1 MKFRY
6 IAKKLG
12 LLALI
17 GMLCFGGLTGCGKNT
32 KIVFTTGLSG
42 NQLFKIGSTTCTTP
56 EIMVYLTSFYN
67 QYVDTYG
74 QEMWQHDF
82 GGVSLENHVKDIVLS
97 KMAQIKIMN
106 LMAQERRITLDA
118 KEKDKISE
126 AAKDY
131 YSLLSDELKETEKIT
146 MDVVENVFEEY
157 TLANKVYTSI
167 TNASDI
173 EISDDEARTV
183 AVELIYFRNWKYK
196 NKEKVALNDSEKM
209 KVLRTAKEILSKIN
223 NGEDFATLATQYSED
238 KQVLKNYARGRVE
251 PEFEELIF
259 SMDKGELSDIKEFSD
274 GYYIIKCVST
284 MDYEA
289 TQKNKIVLAERR
301 MQEAFG
307 EAYTEIA
314 SNTHSQFRD
323 KKWDTIT
330 LNEEIHRTE
339 ANFFDIYQEYIK
351 Q

>member
-67 QYVDTYG
+67 QYVDIYG

-126 AAKDY
+126 AAKVY

-289 TQKNKIVLAERR
+289 TQKNNIVLAERR

>member
-1 MKFRY
+1 M
-6 IAKKLG
+6 
-12 LLALI
+12 
-17 GMLCFGGLTGCGKNT
+17 
-32 KIVFTTGLSG
+32 
-42 NQLFKIGSTTCTTP
+42 
-56 EIMVYLTSFYN
+56 YLTCFYN

-106 LMAQERRITLDA
+106 LMAEERRITLDA
-118 KEKDKISE
+118 KEKDRISE
-126 AAKDY
+126 AAEAY
-131 YSLLSDELKETEKIT
+131 YSLLSDELKEKEKIT
-146 MDVVENVFEEY
+146 MDVAEKVFEEY

-167 TNASDI
+167 TTASDI

-183 AVELIYFRNWKYK
+183 STQVIYFKNWKYK
-196 NKEKVALNDSEKM
+196 NKEKTKLSESEKM
-209 KVLRTAKEILSKIN
+209 KVLRTAKEVLAKIN
-223 NGEDFATLATQYSED
+223 NGEDFATLAAQYSED
-238 KQVLKNYARGRVE
+238 KQIVKNYARGRVE
-251 PEFEELIF
+251 PELEELLF
-259 SMDKGELSDIKEFSD
+259 SMDKGDVTEIKEFSD

-289 TQKNKIVLAERR
+289 TQKNKIVLAEQR

-339 ANFFDIYQEYIK
+339 ANFFNIYQEYIK